1 MRGRRKEEKAV
12 EEALG
17 RAEWP
22 WYVVFSYTFVHSRM
36 RFGVDTSISFRVA
49 HARDMKYGQRSQ
61 SFTDAGQQKQPSSN
75 CGQIHATV
83 QLHYERRLKS
93 VFNDRN

>member
-1 MRGRRKEEKAV
+1 
-12 EEALG
+12 
-17 RAEWP
+17 
-22 WYVVFSYTFVHSRM
+22 M

-49 HARDMKYGQRSQ
+49 HARDMKYLRYGQRSQ
-61 SFTDAGQQKQPSSN
+61 SFTDAVKCDIGSRNNQSSN

-83 QLHYERRLKS
+83 HLHYGRRLKS